1 MMKDAE
7 RHCVVAGQIRVEV
20 NGENETLG
28 APATVAT
35 LIARRNPRP
44 PFAVEVNKRLVRRG
58 AYDATPLA
66 DGDRVEIVTLV
77 GGG

>member
-1 MMKDAE
+1 MADQLHIQLNGQAE
-7 RHCVVAGQIRVEV
+7 A
-20 NGENETLG
+20 LD

-35 LIARRNPRP
+35 LIARRQPRP
-44 PFAVEVNKRLVRRG
+44 PFAVEVNKQIVRRG
-58 AYDATPLA
+58 AYEETPLA

>member
-1 MMKDAE
+1 MAMPE
-7 RHCVVAGQIRVEV
+7 QLRIRL
-20 NGENETLG
+20 NGDEALID

-35 LIARRNPRP
+35 LIARRQPRP
-44 PFAVEVNKRLVRRG
+44 PFAVEVNKQIVRRG
-58 AYDATPLA
+58 AYEQTPLA